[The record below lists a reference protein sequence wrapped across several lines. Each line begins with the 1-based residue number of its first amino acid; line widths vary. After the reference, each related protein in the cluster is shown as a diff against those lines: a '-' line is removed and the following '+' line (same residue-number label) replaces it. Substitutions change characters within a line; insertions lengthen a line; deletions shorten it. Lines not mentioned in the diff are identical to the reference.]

1 MRQGMKEEVTQ
12 GGLRSK
18 GKKKGRKEERKEEER
33 QGRGREG
40 RPFEPG
46 AAFAFQ
52 PDFKTI

>member
-1 MRQGMKEEVTQ
+1 MKEEVTQ